1 MNTYNPILKEEEVS
15 RWRILQ
21 PRPIPD
27 PKTALV
33 LSAEGQPLLVI
44 KEGEKGPTSGE
55 MLWGKYNL
63 VYTIDTSKHP
73 LRFMCSLPCKT
84 DAFDFQA
91 DVNLTCKV
99 SDPLMIVRDNI
110 TDVSQVLQPLII
122 EMMRII
128 SRRHEVED
136 SGAAERE
143 ISDYIKSDY
152 IKKVE
157 YQVGL
162 SIEQFTVSLF
172 LEQEAR
178 DRIREKKRLQEE
190 IELEKARQNLDKQK
204 AQLEIDKAKQKELL
218 ELDRIRQ
225 RNQFQHQEEKTQI
238 QGQLEL
244 QKLKQDLEF
253 EKTQF
258 EIIQA
263 RQKEQLELE
272 LRRQREKF
280 ELESMELKMKFYA
293 PILQSGNFQLL
304 ALQLVQSPQDIKVIL
319 QTLNQQKQSERD
331 HQLKMLTML
340 LREDALEG
348 SQINEVGKS
357 LLRQLVG
364 LTEQSTAVLES
375 SSVDTSEV
383 QEALP
388 EAETTNNDNSGVNMP
403 EEFRRDD

>member
-1 MNTYNPILKEEEVS
+1 MNTYNPILKKEEVS

-27 PKTALV
+27 PETALV
-33 LSAEGQPLLVI
+33 LSAEGQSLLVI

-73 LRFMCSLPCKT
+73 LRFACSLPCKT

-91 DVNLTCKV
+91 DVNFTCKV

-110 TDVSQVLQPLII
+110 RDVIQVLKPLSE
-122 EMMRII
+122 EMMRTI
-128 SRRHEVED
+128 SRKHEVED

-143 ISDYIKSDY
+143 ISDYIKKAEFKY
-152 IKKVE
+152 K
-157 YQVGL
+157 VGL

-178 DRIREKKRLQEE
+178 DRIREKKRIQEE
-190 IELEKARQNLDKQK
+190 IELEKVRQNLEKQK
-204 AQLEIDKAKQKELL
+204 AQLEIDKAKQRELL
-218 ELDRIRQ
+218 ELERIRQ
-225 RNQFQHQEEKTQI
+225 RNQFQREEQKTQI
-238 QGQLEL
+238 QGELEL

-253 EKTQF
+253 DKTQF

-280 ELESMELKMKFYA
+280 ELESMELKMRFYA
-293 PILQSGNFQLL
+293 PILQGGNFQLL
-304 ALQLVQSPQDIKVIL
+304 ALQLVQSPQDVKVIL

-331 HQLKMLTML
+331 HQLKMLKML
-340 LREDALEG
+340 LDEDALEG

-364 LTEQSTAVLES
+364 LTEQSTAILES
-375 SSVDTSEV
+375 SSVDTPEV

-388 EAETTNNDNSGVNMP
+388 EAETTNNDNSVVDIP

>member
-1 MNTYNPILKEEEVS
+1 MNTYNPILKTEEVS

-110 TDVSQVLQPLII
+110 TDVSLVLQPLIE
-122 EMMRII
+122 EMMRTI
-128 SRRHEVED
+128 SRKHEVED

-143 ISDYIKSDY
+143 ISDYIK
-152 IKKVE
+152 KAEFK
-157 YQVGL
+157 VGL

-178 DRIREKKRLQEE
+178 DRIREKKRIQEE
-190 IELEKARQNLDKQK
+190 IELEKARQNLEKQK
-204 AQLEIDKAKQKELL
+204 AQLEIDKAKQRELL
-218 ELDRIRQ
+218 ELERIRQ
-225 RNQFQHQEEKTQI
+225 RNQFQREEEKTQI
-238 QGQLEL
+238 QGELEL

-253 EKTQF
+253 DKIQF

-348 SQINEVGKS
+348 SQINEAGKS

-388 EAETTNNDNSGVNMP
+388 EAETTNNDNSGVDMP

>member
-91 DVNLTCKV
+91 DVNFTCKV

-110 TDVSQVLQPLII
+110 TDVSKVLEPLII
-122 EMMRII
+122 EMMRTI
-128 SRRHEVED
+128 SRKHEVED

-143 ISDYIKSDY
+143 ISDC
-152 IKKVE
+152 IKKAE
-157 YQVGL
+157 YKVGL

-172 LEQEAR
+172 LEREAR

-190 IELEKARQNLDKQK
+190 IELEKVRQDLEKQK
-204 AQLEIDKAKQKELL
+204 AQREIDNAKQKELL
-218 ELDRIRQ
+218 ELERIRQ
-225 RNQFQHQEEKTQI
+225 RNQFQREEQKTQI
-238 QGQLEL
+238 QGELEL
-244 QKLKQDLEF
+244 QKLKQDFEF

-263 RQKEQLELE
+263 RQKEQVELE

-280 ELESMELKMKFYA
+280 ELESMELKMRFYA
-293 PILQSGNFQLL
+293 PILQGGNFQLL

-331 HQLKMLTML
+331 HQLKMLKML
-340 LREDALEG
+340 LDEDALEG

-375 SSVDTSEV
+375 SSVDTPEV

-388 EAETTNNDNSGVNMP
+388 EAETTNNDNSVVDMP